1 MEHPLSTSGAG
12 LACLVLLLT
21 AAGCGGASQGL
32 SKSELI
38 ARADA
43 ICARTDAQAA
53 KASARITISH
63 TPDGPR
69 QAFIRAAQATLPID
83 DRGLAQLRALQP
95 PSVMASDWKRFL
107 ADVQKEDAAGHALLQ
122 AARSQNTISAAETQQ
137 TLQAAQLDLEAV
149 STKDAFNTCGK
160 PARA

>member
-1 MEHPLSTSGAG
+1 MEHPWNASGAG
-12 LACLVLLLT
+12 LSCLVLLLT

-95 PSVMASDWKRFL
+95 PSVMASDWKRFV
-107 ADVQKEDAAGHALLQ
+107 ADVQKEDAAGHALLRE
-122 AARSQNTISAAETQQ
+122 ARSQDTISAAETQQ

-149 STKDAFNTCGK
+149 STKDGFSTCGK